1 MRNAIVF
8 GLAVIGAAFSSA
20 QAKTYTLANSSGA
33 PYCETIKLGESGG
46 VAGGVMDGDACKT
59 KHKLIGA
66 GAEAR
71 IDGDGRS
78 IWSFGFANG
87 RDANLLLLDQK
98 ALTWSPYTG
107 GSGIGYT
114 LQLVNSGLLLH
125 GKQTNEGAPSLIKP

>member
-1 MRNAIVF
+1 L
-8 GLAVIGAAFSSA
+8 LAPG
-20 QAKTYTLANSSGA
+20 
-33 PYCETIKLGESGG
+33 P
-46 VAGGVMDGDACKT
+46 
-59 KHKLIGA
+59 
-66 GAEAR
+66 EAR

-98 ALTWSPYTG
+98 ALTWSLYTG
-107 GSGIGYT
+107 GNGIGYT